1 MTSHETPV
9 GAVQIASGA
18 WQDIHDHAKAALPEE
33 CCGLLVGHADGIL
46 EVWPARNV
54 SPDPRRR
61 FLVSP
66 EDHFSAQR
74 HVRTRGLGVV
84 GVYHSHPAGS
94 AQPSPTD
101 CEEAAGEGF
110 LYLIAAPAVS
120 ELRAWRVVRGNFHEV
135 RLVPVT

>member
-1 MTSHETPV
+1 MMVHDDP
-9 GAVQIASGA
+9 GAAVQIASGA
-18 WQDIHDHAKAALPEE
+18 CQDILDQAHAALPEE
-33 CCGLLVGHADGIL
+33 CCGLLVGRADRIR
-46 EVWPARNV
+46 EIWPTRNV
-54 SPDPRRR
+54 SPDPRHR

-74 HVRTRGLGVV
+74 QVRARGLGVV

-101 CEEAAGEGF
+101 REEAAGDGF
-110 LYLIAAPAVS
+110 LYLIAAPAAS
-120 ELRAWRVVRGNFHEV
+120 ELRAWRFVHGNFHEV